1 MVLSTHLYCNHCGA
15 ANQTQDIICFAC
27 QKPLHAGSLIS
38 AATGLLAARPLLK
51 QRYCIIRQVG
61 QGGMGAVYQ
70 AEDTQLGN
78 RLVAVKE
85 MSQSSLS
92 QQELVTATEAFK
104 REAHLL
110 AGLSHPNLP
119 SIYDH
124 FDHAGRWYLVMSF
137 IEGETLED

>member
-1 MVLSTHLYCNHCGA
+1 MVPSPVFCSSCGA
-15 ANQTQDIICFAC
+15 ANQAQDIICFAC

-38 AATGLLAARPLLK
+38 AATGLLAAKHLLK